1 MKLTKTIITA
11 AFASMFVFSCTD
23 DMLDERPV
31 DSVVIIPG
39 EQVITNESDMQLVVN
54 GMYSELAIKG
64 AFGAKIIAI
73 GDIISDNVFL
83 SNANSGYYRTT
94 QLMSWS
100 SPSNDFEHWND
111 LYDAIAL
118 ANMIVNSDLEETDA
132 VIKMKS
138 NAYAVR
144 ALSFFYLVNTYAANP
159 TSGQHQEL
167 GVPVYTGD
175 YDPNGLYPRATV
187 EEVYN
192 QIISDLNASLT
203 PQFETPDNKGYL
215 SATAARMLLSKV
227 YLTRGQAGDN
237 ALAKSFAEQAVSNA
251 PGSFSLIGNDE
262 ETYFNYFASTN
273 SAESQGQAE
282 TVWEVNM
289 TGASNPGVN
298 EALGSHYS
306 YSADASTK
314 ADFLVRQSLYN
325 SYADTDIRKALFDT
339 ENVPVADNPRGVWTL
354 KYPSNADGVRWANNI
369 KVMRLTE
376 ALFLKWE
383 AMAKL
388 GEGAQALTELN
399 AFVTARGGTPYTGSD
414 YLTIVLD
421 EKQKEFVA
429 EGLRFFDLRRNNLPI
444 AKGTNCDGASCLT
457 AANSTILT
465 FPIPLSS
472 LNLNPNMIQNP
483 GYNQ

>member
-11 AFASMFVFSCTD
+11 VFASMFVFSCTE

-31 DSVVIIPG
+31 DSIVIVPG
-39 EQVITNESDMQLVVN
+39 EQVIKNESDMNLVVN

-144 ALSFFYLVNTYAANP
+144 ALSFFYLVNTYSANP

-175 YDPNGLYPRATV
+175 YDPNGLYPRASV

-203 PQFETPDNKGYL
+203 PQFESPDNKGYL

-227 YLTRGQAGDN
+227 YLTRGAAGDN
-237 ALAKSFAEQAVSNA
+237 ALAKAFAEQAISNA
-251 PGSFSLIGNDE
+251 PGSFSLIGNDQQA
-262 ETYFNYFASTN
+262 YVDYFAS
-273 SAESQGQAE
+273 SSGQNHPE

-314 ADFLVRQSLYN
+314 ADFLVRKSLYDKFDAN
-325 SYADTDIRKALFDT
+325 DVRIHLFDT
-339 ENVPVADNPRGVWTL
+339 ESPVPVADNPNPGVWTL
-354 KYPSNADGVRWANNI
+354 KFPAAADGVNWAANI

-399 AFVTARGGTPYTGSD
+399 AFVTARGGTPYSGGD

-421 EKQKEFVA
+421 EKQKEFVG
-429 EGLRFFDLRRNNLPI
+429 EGVRFFDLRRNNLPI

-457 AANSTILT
+457 AANSTMLT

-472 LNLNPNMIQNP
+472 LNLNPNIVQNP